1 MVNINDKEAER
12 IIERIRNSPP
22 PMRLWGWWWRTPASQ
37 RPSIKTVI
45 DIHGPR
51 LPVVEVKVAQETID
65 FGAVMTEDLPDGLL
79 PANATNQK

>member
-1 MVNINDKEAER
+1 MELKTLAHEQYGDI
-12 IIERIRNSPP
+12 
-22 PMRLWGWWWRTPASQ
+22 
-37 RPSIKTVI
+37 IKTVI

-65 FGAVMTEDLPDGLL
+65 FGAVMTEVLPDGLL